1 MRALSLV
8 GAAVVS
14 MALFVRAET
23 PPIGCDPC
31 PVAPP
36 PLPAP
41 AAADDPTL
49 PPLPAQ
55 SPRNANYTI
64 DARLDAER
72 HTIQGSLVL
81 EWRNTTGQPQSA
93 LPFHLYWN
101 AFRNTRSTSARGE
114 GRRAARV
121 VAGPRRRARLRL
133 HPDRRP
139 SGR

>member
-41 AAADDPTL
+41 HQEVPPVCLL
-49 PPLPAQ
+49 PMWRELLP
-55 SPRNANYTI
+55 
-64 DARLDAER
+64 
-72 HTIQGSLVL
+72 
-81 EWRNTTGQPQSA
+81 
-93 LPFHLYWN
+93 WN
-101 AFRNTRSTSARGE
+101 
-114 GRRAARV
+114 
-121 VAGPRRRARLRL
+121 
-133 HPDRRP
+133 
-139 SGR
+139 